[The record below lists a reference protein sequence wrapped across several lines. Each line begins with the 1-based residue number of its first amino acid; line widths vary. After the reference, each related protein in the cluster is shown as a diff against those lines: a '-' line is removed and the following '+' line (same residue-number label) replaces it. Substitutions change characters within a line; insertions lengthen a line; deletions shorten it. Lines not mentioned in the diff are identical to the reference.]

1 MTRSAN
7 ITRNVQSHR
16 TAPFSRRSFMIGA
29 TLSACAI
36 VMVPAPAT
44 AQSLNNLRA
53 SGAVGERFDGFL
65 QARSKDG
72 KARSV
77 VKDVNAKRRKIY
89 SRRAA
94 EQGVSADQVG
104 RVYAQ
109 QIFKKAP
116 SGTYFLQANGKWIQ
130 K

>member
-1 MTRSAN
+1 
-7 ITRNVQSHR
+7 
-16 TAPFSRRSFMIGA
+16 MIGA

-36 VMVPAPAT
+36 AIVPAPAS

-116 SGTYFLQANGKWIQ
+116 SGTYFLQANGKWMQ